1 MSIISQAKRP
11 AGFQP
16 LASRLQLAVSAFALI
31 ALSACVAV
39 DAPSTKHSLPHG
51 ESAVMKPAPEVKQR
65 PPAEVRMSPQ
75 QITEPTIQKGT
86 GKFVDTTAQLSRT
99 GRGNYVVK
107 LAAVPVADAVQQ
119 ILGDTLGLSYVI
131 EGEIAGTIS
140 VDTSR
145 PVDQRTLLEMLSGAL
160 AGNGAALINEG
171 GFYRITTAEAA
182 LTSTSRTVSY
192 GSKTS
197 DLKVGPGVQV
207 VPLRYISASEMEKIL
222 KPIAPEGAIA
232 RVDVARNLL
241 ILKSDSRSV
250 ASLLEMVDLFDVDYM
265 AGMSFA
271 LLPVK
276 NTSATGLVNE
286 LDQLFGAASGTPMA
300 GLVRFIPIER
310 LNAVMAISP
319 QPQQLEQVQ
328 TWMERLD
335 RSGRL
340 SDQSFHVVPLQNR
353 AAKEV
358 AELLQRTLSDNP
370 QDQTSKATPVNNV
383 RPDMTRVVTEASAQ
397 GNAAN
402 TTTSPTSGLSLD
414 NTPSPT
420 TTMSSAT
427 GKPVRIQA
435 DDGNNSLLILSTPEE
450 FQLLQQVV
458 SVLDVAP
465 NQVMLEATI
474 AEVTLNDDLA
484 YGINWFLE
492 SGEFNLTFS
501 GAENGAVAST
511 FPGFS
516 VLFSGKDGRAALSAV
531 ASITDVKVLS
541 SPSLMVLDNRTATL
555 QVGDQV
561 PIVTQT
567 SSSVIDAN
575 APIVNQVEMRDTGV
589 ILKVT
594 PRVNEGGRVSLEIEQ
609 EVSDV
614 TQTKT
619 SGIDSPTIQQRKIKT
634 SVAVDNGAT
643 IALGGLIRDR
653 VTDGATKIPLLG
665 DIPGLGELFRTN
677 TKRNERTE
685 LVVLITPRVVGSAS
699 DAELVT
705 RELRE
710 KMRGVGVAI
719 EAANSRSL
727 SGQ

>member
-1 MSIISQAKRP
+1 MSMFAQAKRP
-11 AGFQP
+11 TNFQS
-16 LASRLQLAVSAFALI
+16 LASRLRFAVSAGAI
-31 ALSACVAV
+31 VALSGCVAV
-39 DAPSTKHSLPHG
+39 DQPAPKRTLPYG
-51 ESAVMKPAPEVKQR
+51 ESALMKPAPDVIQR
-65 PPAEVRMSPQ
+65 PPAEVRMSPEQ
-75 QITEPTIQKGT
+75 MTQPTIQKGT

-99 GRGNYVVK
+99 GRGSYVVK

-119 ILGDTLGLSYVI
+119 VLGDTLGLSYVI
-131 EGEIAGTIS
+131 EGEVAGTIS

-171 GFYRITTAEAA
+171 GFYRVTTADAA
-182 LTSTSRTVSY
+182 QASTSRTVGY
-192 GSKTS
+192 GAKLS

-207 VPLRYISASEMEKIL
+207 VPLRYISATEMEKIL

-232 RVDVARNLL
+232 RVDTARNLL

-276 NTSATGLVNE
+276 NTSANGLVAE

-370 QDQTSKATPVNNV
+370 QDQTNNVTSAGNV
-383 RPDMTRVVTEASAQ
+383 RPDMTPVVTEASAQ
-397 GNAAN
+397 GGAAN
-402 TTTSPTSGLSLD
+402 TSTSPTSGSTLTGTSA
-414 NTPSPT
+414 T
-420 TTMSSAT
+420 TVASAT
-427 GKPVRIQA
+427 GKPIRISA

-458 SVLDVAP
+458 NVLDVPP

-501 GAENGAVAST
+501 GADNGAVAPT

-516 VLFSGKDGRAALSAV
+516 VLFSGEDGRAALSAV
-531 ASITDVKVLS
+531 ASITNVKVLS

-567 SSSVIDAN
+567 SASTIDAN
-575 APIVNQVEMRDTGV
+575 APIVNQVQMRDTGV

-594 PRVNEGGRVSLEIEQ
+594 PRVNDGGRVSLDIEQ

-634 SVAVDNGAT
+634 SVAVDNGST

-653 VTDGATKIPLLG
+653 VTDGATKVPLLG

-685 LVVLITPRVVGSAS
+685 LVVLITPRVVSGAG

-719 EAANSRSL
+719 EAANGRAL

>member
-16 LASRLQLAVSAFALI
+16 LASRLRLAASALALV
-31 ALSACVAV
+31 AMSGCVAV
-39 DAPSTKHSLPHG
+39 DPPAHKRPMSPDM
-51 ESAVMKPAPEVKQR
+51 SAMMKPAPEVIQR
-65 PPAEVRMSPQ
+65 PPAEVRMSPEQ
-75 QITEPTIQKGT
+75 ATEPTIQKGT
-86 GKFVDTTAQLSRT
+86 GRFIDTNAQLTRT
-99 GRGNYVVK
+99 GKGNYVVK
-107 LAAVPVADAVQQ
+107 LSAVPVADAIQQ
-119 ILGDTLGLSYVI
+119 VLGDTLGLSYVV
-131 EGEIAGTIS
+131 EGEIAGAIS
-140 VDTSR
+140 IDTAR

-182 LTSTSRTVSY
+182 LASTSRTVAY
-192 GSKTS
+192 GSSVS

-207 VPLRYISASEMEKIL
+207 VPLRYISATEMEKIL

-232 RVDVARNLL
+232 RVDVTRNLL
-241 ILKSDSRSV
+241 ILKSDSRGI
-250 ASLLEMVDLFDVDYM
+250 ASLLEMVDMFDVDYM

-370 QDQTSKATPVNNV
+370 QNQTNNSTPVNTV

-397 GNAAN
+397 GEAAN
-402 TTTSPTSGLSLD
+402 TTTSPTSSSTLNSP
-414 NTPSPT
+414 PSPT

-427 GKPVRIQA
+427 GKPIRIQA

-501 GAENGAVAST
+501 GADNGSVAPT

-567 SSSVIDAN
+567 SASTIDAN

-634 SVAVDNGAT
+634 SVAVDNGST

-665 DIPGLGELFRTN
+665 DIPLVGELFRTN

>member
-1 MSIISQAKRP
+1 
-11 AGFQP
+11 
-16 LASRLQLAVSAFALI
+16 
-31 ALSACVAV
+31 
-39 DAPSTKHSLPHG
+39 
-51 ESAVMKPAPEVKQR
+51 
-65 PPAEVRMSPQ
+65 
-75 QITEPTIQKGT
+75 
-86 GKFVDTTAQLSRT
+86 
-99 GRGNYVVK
+99 
-107 LAAVPVADAVQQ
+107 
-119 ILGDTLGLSYVI
+119 
-131 EGEIAGTIS
+131 
-140 VDTSR
+140 
-145 PVDQRTLLEMLSGAL
+145 
-160 AGNGAALINEG
+160 
-171 GFYRITTAEAA
+171 
-182 LTSTSRTVSY
+182 
-192 GSKTS
+192 
-197 DLKVGPGVQV
+197 
-207 VPLRYISASEMEKIL
+207 
-222 KPIAPEGAIA
+222 
-232 RVDVARNLL
+232 
-241 ILKSDSRSV
+241 
-250 ASLLEMVDLFDVDYM
+250 MVDLFDVDYM

-276 NTSATGLVNE
+276 NTSANGLVSE
-286 LDQLFGAASGTPMA
+286 LEQLFGASSGTPMA

-358 AELLQRTLSDNP
+358 ADLLQRTLSDNP
-370 QDQTSKATPVNNV
+370 QDQSNTSTPVNNV
-383 RPDMTRVVTEASAQ
+383 RPDMTPVVTEASAQ
-397 GNAAN
+397 GDAAN
-402 TTTSPTSGLSLD
+402 TTTSPTSGSSL
-414 NTPSPT
+414 NSTPSRT
-420 TTMSSAT
+420 TTLASAT
-427 GKPVRIQA
+427 GKPIRIQA

-501 GAENGAVAST
+501 GADNGAVAPT

-516 VLFSGKDGRAALSAV
+516 VLFSGQDGRAALSAV

-567 SSSVIDAN
+567 SASTIDAN

-634 SVAVDNGAT
+634 SVAVDNGST

-665 DIPGLGELFRTN
+665 DIPVLGELFRTN

-685 LVVLITPRVVGSAS
+685 LVVLITPRVVANAS
-699 DAELVT
+699 DAEIVT

-710 KMRGVGVAI
+710 KMRGVGIAI
-719 EAANSRSL
+719 EAANGRSL

>member
-1 MSIISQAKRP
+1 
-11 AGFQP
+11 
-16 LASRLQLAVSAFALI
+16 
-31 ALSACVAV
+31 
-39 DAPSTKHSLPHG
+39 
-51 ESAVMKPAPEVKQR
+51 
-65 PPAEVRMSPQ
+65 
-75 QITEPTIQKGT
+75 
-86 GKFVDTTAQLSRT
+86 
-99 GRGNYVVK
+99 
-107 LAAVPVADAVQQ
+107 
-119 ILGDTLGLSYVI
+119 
-131 EGEIAGTIS
+131 
-140 VDTSR
+140 
-145 PVDQRTLLEMLSGAL
+145 
-160 AGNGAALINEG
+160 
-171 GFYRITTAEAA
+171 
-182 LTSTSRTVSY
+182 
-192 GSKTS
+192 
-197 DLKVGPGVQV
+197 
-207 VPLRYISASEMEKIL
+207 
-222 KPIAPEGAIA
+222 
-232 RVDVARNLL
+232 
-241 ILKSDSRSV
+241 
-250 ASLLEMVDLFDVDYM
+250 M
-265 AGMSFA
+265 A
-271 LLPVK
+271 
-276 NTSATGLVNE
+276 
-286 LDQLFGAASGTPMA
+286 
-300 GLVRFIPIER
+300 
-310 LNAVMAISP
+310 
-319 QPQQLEQVQ
+319 
-328 TWMERLD
+328 
-335 RSGRL
+335 
-340 SDQSFHVVPLQNR
+340 
-353 AAKEV
+353 
-358 AELLQRTLSDNP
+358 
-370 QDQTSKATPVNNV
+370 
-383 RPDMTRVVTEASAQ
+383 
-397 GNAAN
+397 
-402 TTTSPTSGLSLD
+402 
-414 NTPSPT
+414 
-420 TTMSSAT
+420 SAT
-427 GKPVRIQA
+427 GKPIRIQA

-501 GAENGAVAST
+501 GDKTGSVAPT

-516 VLFSGKDGRAALSAV
+516 VLFSGEDGRAALSAV
-531 ASITDVKVLS
+531 ASMTDVKVLS

-567 SSSVIDAN
+567 SASTIDAN

-634 SVAVDNGAT
+634 SVAVDNGST

-665 DIPGLGELFRTN
+665 DIPMVGELFRTN

-699 DAELVT
+699 DAEIVT

-710 KMRGVGVAI
+710 KMRGVGIAI
-719 EAANSRSL
+719 DAANARSL

>member
-1 MSIISQAKRP
+1 MSIIQQAKRP
-11 AGFQP
+11 ISFP
-16 LASRLQLAVSAFALI
+16 SLALRLQLAVSAAGLV
-31 ALSACVAV
+31 AMSGCVAV
-39 DAPSTKHSLPHG
+39 DQPAAKRPMPPGANTMAKPSTEL
-51 ESAVMKPAPEVKQR
+51 MQR
-65 PPAEVRMSPQ
+65 PPAEVRMSAEQ
-75 QITEPTIQKGT
+75 MTEPTIQKGT
-86 GKFVDTTAQLSRT
+86 GRFIDTSAQLSRT
-99 GRGNYVVK
+99 GKGNYVVK
-107 LAAVPVADAVQQ
+107 LNAVPVADAVQQ
-119 ILGDTLGLSYVI
+119 VLGDTLGLSYVV
-131 EGEIAGTIS
+131 EGEIAGAIS
-140 VDTSR
+140 VDTAR

-160 AGNGAALINEG
+160 AGSGAALINEG

-182 LTSTSRTVSY
+182 LASTSRIVGY
-192 GSKTS
+192 GSSVS

-207 VPLRYISASEMEKIL
+207 VPLRFISATEMEKIL

-241 ILKSDSRSV
+241 IIKSDSRST
-250 ASLLEMVDLFDVDYM
+250 ASLLEMVDMFDVDYM

-276 NTSATGLVNE
+276 NTSAMGLVTE

-370 QDQTSKATPVNNV
+370 QEQSSNSMSANTV
-383 RPDMTRVVTEASAQ
+383 RPDMTPVVTETSGQ
-397 GNAAN
+397 GKAA
-402 TTTSPTSGLSLD
+402 TTTTISTSGASLSSP
-414 NTPSPT
+414 PS
-420 TTMSSAT
+420 TTMASAT
-427 GKPVRIQA
+427 GKPIRIQA

-501 GAENGAVAST
+501 GDKTGSVAPT

-516 VLFSGKDGRAALSAV
+516 VLFSGEDGRAALSAV
-531 ASITDVKVLS
+531 ASMTDVKVLS

-567 SSSVIDAN
+567 SASTIDAN

-634 SVAVDNGAT
+634 SVAVDNGST

-665 DIPGLGELFRTN
+665 DIPMVGELFRTN

-699 DAELVT
+699 DAEIVT

-710 KMRGVGVAI
+710 KMRGVGIAI
-719 EAANSRSL
+719 DAANARSL

>member
-1 MSIISQAKRP
+1 
-11 AGFQP
+11 
-16 LASRLQLAVSAFALI
+16 
-31 ALSACVAV
+31 
-39 DAPSTKHSLPHG
+39 
-51 ESAVMKPAPEVKQR
+51 
-65 PPAEVRMSPQ
+65 
-75 QITEPTIQKGT
+75 
-86 GKFVDTTAQLSRT
+86 
-99 GRGNYVVK
+99 
-107 LAAVPVADAVQQ
+107 
-119 ILGDTLGLSYVI
+119 
-131 EGEIAGTIS
+131 
-140 VDTSR
+140 
-145 PVDQRTLLEMLSGAL
+145 
-160 AGNGAALINEG
+160 
-171 GFYRITTAEAA
+171 
-182 LTSTSRTVSY
+182 
-192 GSKTS
+192 
-197 DLKVGPGVQV
+197 
-207 VPLRYISASEMEKIL
+207 
-222 KPIAPEGAIA
+222 
-232 RVDVARNLL
+232 
-241 ILKSDSRSV
+241 
-250 ASLLEMVDLFDVDYM
+250 M

-276 NTSATGLVNE
+276 NTSATGLVTE

-370 QDQTSKATPVNNV
+370 QEQSNNSMSANTV
-383 RPDMTRVVTEASAQ
+383 RPDMTPVVTETSGQ
-397 GNAAN
+397 GKAA
-402 TTTSPTSGLSLD
+402 TTTTISTSGASLSS
-414 NTPSPT
+414 PPT
-420 TTMSSAT
+420 TTMASAT
-427 GKPVRIQA
+427 GKPIRIQA

-501 GAENGAVAST
+501 GDKTGSVAPT

-516 VLFSGKDGRAALSAV
+516 VLFSGEDGRAALSAV
-531 ASITDVKVLS
+531 ASMTDVKVLS

-567 SSSVIDAN
+567 SASTIDAN

-634 SVAVDNGAT
+634 SVAVDNGST

-665 DIPGLGELFRTN
+665 DIPMVGELFRTN

-699 DAELVT
+699 DAEIVT

-710 KMRGVGVAI
+710 KMRGVGIAI
-719 EAANSRSL
+719 DAANARSL